1 MYHEVQGYRNIHCFL
16 SDEWKST
23 VFQLS
28 NQEQTEMRSFSNFS
42 VSRVAS
48 VVCFIQWVYNML
60 KGINHFPLQPIWSD
74 AIFLP
79 EVHCRGFLPTIRL
92 HHFLQWQS
100 TLTIS
105 RMICRSHKQTRL
117 AIRINSVVKYSLSH
131 LKEVSFIKIEKKEN
145 AFKPSN
151 IRSTFYCSSIKLH

>member
-1 MYHEVQGYRNIHCFL
+1 MKYRAVGIY
-16 SDEWKST
+16 T
-23 VFQLS
+23 VFWVMSGKALFFSFPTKNKLKWDLS
-28 NQEQTEMRSFSNFS
+28 AISQFPGLPVWC
-42 VSRVAS
+42 VSHT
-48 VVCFIQWVYNML
+48 FIQWVYNML

-79 EVHCRGFLPTIRL
+79 ELHCRGFLPTIRL

-100 TLTIS
+100 SLTIS

-131 LKEVSFIKIEKKEN
+131 LWRRYHS
-145 AFKPSN
+145 
-151 IRSTFYCSSIKLH
+151 